1 MRIFVRPSSSAEP
14 HHDDRFS
21 PRTANGRLMQIR
33 LLQYFVTLASEQHF
47 ARAAQICGVTQPT
60 LSSGIVALEE
70 QLGKRLVVREHR
82 FMGLT
87 PEGEAVLPW
96 AQQLV
101 ADYMGMQKAAEMARG
116 PLRGEL
122 RLGAIPA
129 SLPAT
134 GYLAKAVCS
143 AHPEL
148 TIAVH
153 SLTSREIERGLA
165 AFELDAGLTYL
176 DHEPPANVISVP
188 LYAEQYMFVARAG
201 EEAGERETI
210 TWSEAVAEPLCLL
223 HRGMQNRRILDA
235 YLASRGLTPQPQAI
249 ADSYVTLFAMVQSG
263 GFATIIPD
271 SYAALV
277 SDLGW
282 ATVLPFADPFPP
294 SRIGLV
300 VLDRSPIGPLAKELL
315 AIGQAL
321 RLPPFAIPL

>member
-1 MRIFVRPSSSAEP
+1 MVRPI
-14 HHDDRFS
+14 
-21 PRTANGRLMQIR
+21 ANRGVCLMQIR
-33 LLQYFVTLASEQHF
+33 LLQYFVTLASEKHF

-60 LSSGIVALEE
+60 LSSGIAALEE

-87 PEGEAVLPW
+87 LEGEAVLPW

-101 ADYMGMQKAAEMARG
+101 ADYTGLQKAAEMARG

-129 SLPAT
+129 SLPVT
-134 GYLAKAVCS
+134 GHLAKAICDK
-143 AHPEL
+143 HPEL
-148 TIAVH
+148 AIAVH

-165 AFELDAGLTYL
+165 AFELDAAVTYL

-188 LYAEQYMFVARAG
+188 LYTEQYMYIGRAIG
-201 EEAGERETI
+201 RGERGCPI
-210 TWSEAVAEPLCLL
+210 SWAQAVAGPLCLL

-235 YLASRGLTPQPQAI
+235 HLAARGLTPQPKATS
-249 ADSYVTLFAMVQSG
+249 DSYVALFAMVQSG

-271 SYAALV
+271 TYAALV
-277 SDLGW
+277 SDLDW
-282 ATVLPFADPFPP
+282 AEVRPFADPFPP

-300 VLDRSPIGPLAKELL
+300 MLDRSPVGPLAKELL
-315 AIGQAL
+315 SIGQAL
-321 RLPPFAIPL
+321 ALPSPFARP